1 MSIQNRLDLK
11 IIGSSSIMP
20 KYFLRHCNG
29 SKADTIKVK
38 ILEIGNMVLLY
49 VYPSTGENTM

>member
-1 MSIQNRLDLK
+1 MSIRNQLELE

-20 KYFLRHCNG
+20 KYLLRHCNG
-29 SKADTIKVK
+29 SKANTMKAK

-49 VYPSTGENTM
+49 VYPSTG